1 MISIDTF
8 GKRMASRL
16 ESILKSGQF
25 AVTCEFDSPD
35 SADPQAVLDRAHVLD
50 GICDAVNVTDA
61 SGAHA
66 HISSLAACALLVSSG
81 REVVLQMSCRD
92 RNRIAMQGD
101 LLGAAALGIRN
112 VLCLTGDGVQNGDH
126 PEAKPVF
133 DLDSLTLLEM
143 ARTLRDK
150 GTFLSG
156 RKLASPP
163 EYFLGAV
170 ENPFAPPFDFRPF
183 RLAKKIAAGAQF
195 IQTQFCFDV
204 SRLENFLDVARQHP
218 LFERA
223 ALLVGVGPIRSAK
236 SAEWMRSKVP
246 GVYIPDAIVRRIMGV
261 LPKDQQQEGKRVC
274 IEIIQ
279 QLRELAGIRGIH
291 LMAYKHEEVAGE
303 ILEEV
308 GLLPRPANE
317 QLETMLQPESDTC
330 LP

>member
-1 MISIDTF
+1 
-8 GKRMASRL
+8 MASRL
-16 ESILKSGQF
+16 ERILKSGRF

-35 SADPQAVLDRAHVLD
+35 SADPQLVLDRARVLD
-50 GICDAVNVTDA
+50 GICDAINVTDA
-61 SGAHA
+61 SGAHP
-66 HISSLAACALLVSSG
+66 HISSLAACTLLASAG

-112 VLCLTGDGVQNGDH
+112 VLCITGDGVQNGDH

-156 RKLASPP
+156 RRISSPP
-163 EYFLGAV
+163 EFFLGAV
-170 ENPFAPPFDFRPF
+170 ENPFAPPFDFRPL

-195 IQTQFCFDV
+195 IQTQFCFEL
-204 SRLENFLDVARQHP
+204 SRLRNFLNVARQQA
-218 LFERA
+218 LLEQV

-236 SAEWMRSKVP
+236 SAEWMRSRVP
-246 GVYIPDAIVRRIMGV
+246 GVYIPDGIVSRIQGV
-261 LPKDQQQEGKRVC
+261 LPKDQEREGKRIC
-274 IEIIQ
+274 IEIIRQ
-279 QLRELAGIRGIH
+279 IQELPGVRGIH
-291 LMAYKHEEVAGE
+291 LMAYKHEEVLGE
-303 ILEEV
+303 ILEEAR
-308 GLLPRPANE
+308 LLPRPAGE
-317 QLETMLQPESDTC
+317 LFETSRQPESDTC